1 MLLGLATFLLKCCS
15 KGPALVARLREMT
28 SPVAL
33 SEASNTVESSSG
45 GCFAKLLHVA
55 HPTYREKTVHL
66 LAGNKK
72 NHLMGM

>member
-1 MLLGLATFLLKCCS
+1 
-15 KGPALVARLREMT
+15 MT

-66 LAGNKK
+66 LAGNKQ

>member
-1 MLLGLATFLLKCCS
+1 MFLGLATSLLKCCS

-55 HPTYREKTVHL
+55 HPTYREKNSSF
-66 LAGNKK
+66 AGN
-72 NHLMGM
+72 NWQ